1 MPRRHR
7 GRNITAAFAALAQ
20 LGSLLGIPALAGG
33 KSYEQ
38 GLAGARSLP
47 RSYDHIRME
56 HGPASVHV
64 SSSEI
69 TGTVTV
75 RPAGLE
81 YFASGD
87 KLTIETSRL
96 QSVEPGSGSRLTLTY
111 REGSDVKKLTF
122 ADTRPKP
129 GSSSNG
135 YRSDR
140 IMYLMTSIQSLID
153 SKSAASD

>member
-38 GLAGARSLP
+38 GLSEARSLP

-64 SSSEI
+64 SSAEI

-75 RPAGLE
+75 QPAGLE
-81 YFASGD
+81 YVASGD
-87 KLTIETSRL
+87 KITIEAVRL
-96 QSVEPGSGSRLTLTY
+96 QSVEPGSGSRLTVTY
-111 REGSDVKKLTF
+111 REGSEMKKLTF

-140 IMYLMTSIQSLID
+140 IVYLMTSIRTLIE
-153 SKSAASD
+153 SKGAASD

>member
-1 MPRRHR
+1 MPRIRR
-7 GRNITAAFAALAQ
+7 GRNIRAAIAAVAQ
-20 LGSLLGIPALAGG
+20 LASLLGIPALAGG
-33 KSYEQ
+33 KSYEE
-38 GLAGARSLP
+38 GLSEARSLP
-47 RSYDHIRME
+47 RSYDHIRLE
-56 HGPASVHV
+56 HGPAAVHV
-64 SSSEI
+64 SSGEI

-75 RPAGLE
+75 GAKGLE
-81 YFASGD
+81 YVASND
-87 KLTIETSRL
+87 RLALPAARL

-111 REGSDVKKLTF
+111 LDGSTVKKLTL

-140 IMYLMTSIQSLID
+140 IVYPMTSIRTLID